1 VATIINSSRSPGRRL
16 GFALAAAMSAG
27 ISVFLIANDFVE
39 GLITGLISLLPAI
52 FALAM
57 VVAALKPNDAGSCCC
72 PRCGATL
79 SGLALTSNA
88 AVLCGSC
95 HTYFEGK
102 DRSLW
107 EIDPDRVAG
116 QPLFR
121 SQLPEHA
128 EFPDVCCVCGAE
140 GRRKDEILL
149 TTRETES
156 WQSGSGGAGE
166 THTWKAI
173 SVSVP
178 HCEDHTDGA
187 ILGLDSRLGPY
198 IRFRSYPYLRA
209 FCQLNGTQP
218 E

>member
-1 VATIINSSRSPGRRL
+1 VPTIIKSSRSSGRRL
-16 GFALAAAMSAG
+16 GFALAAAISAS
-27 ISVFLIANDFVE
+27 ISAFLIFNDFVE

-57 VVAALKPNDAGSCCC
+57 VAAALKRNDSGSCSC
-72 PRCGATL
+72 PRCGAAL

-95 HTYFEGK
+95 HHYFEGK

-107 EIDPDRVAG
+107 EMDPDRVAG
-116 QPLFR
+116 KPLFR
-121 SQLPEHA
+121 SRLPDHA
-128 EFPDVCCVCGAE
+128 EFPDVCCVCGSEA
-140 GRRKDEILL
+140 RRRDEILL

-156 WQSGSGGAGE
+156 WQTASGGAGE
-166 THTWKAI
+166 TQGWKAV

-178 HCEDHTDGA
+178 YCENHTDGA

-198 IRFRSYPYLRA
+198 IRFKSYPYLRA

-218 E
+218 N

>member
-1 VATIINSSRSPGRRL
+1 VPTIIKSSRSSGRRL
-16 GFALAAAMSAG
+16 GFALAAAISAG
-27 ISVFLIANDFVE
+27 ISAFLIFNDFVE

-57 VVAALKPNDAGSCCC
+57 VAAFLKPNGSGSCSC
-72 PRCGATL
+72 PRCGAAL

-95 HTYFEGK
+95 HHYFEGK

-121 SQLPEHA
+121 SQLHEHA
-128 EFPDVCCVCGAE
+128 EFPDACCVCGAE
-140 GRRKDEILL
+140 VRRCDEIML
-149 TTRETES
+149 TTRETEA
-156 WQSGSGGAGE
+156 WQWASVGAGE
-166 THTWKAI
+166 THAWKAVT
-173 SVSVP
+173 VSVP
-178 HCEDHTDGA
+178 HCEDHADGA

-209 FCQLNGTQP
+209 FCQLNGTHP
-218 E
+218 N